1 MKVKPI
7 LPFGYCK
14 GVQQA
19 ILLAKKA
26 KEENIDRSCYLLG
39 MLVHNEE
46 TIADLKGHGL
56 TVLDDS
62 KDSLESLLRSVPD
75 GQVVIFSAHGHDKKL
90 DEIAKSKSL
99 TVYDSTCSFVSDNLK
114 EAFEASKRGS
124 VIYIGAK
131 GHLEAESFLSNFKE
145 AVFYDV
151 KSDLWDP
158 SSVKGSSPTV
168 ISQTTLSYLEL
179 EKAHKAILSSFP
191 DAKIGP
197 ERCLATTLRQE
208 AIATIPDSIKSVI
221 VLGSARSNNSK
232 KLYEIAKEHG
242 KEAYLCLGLE
252 DVKKLNLNRSEEI
265 ALATGASTAPK
276 TYHDVLGYLESL

>member
-26 KEENIDRSCYLLG
+26 KEENPDRACYLLG

-46 TIADLKGHGL
+46 TIADLKNHGL
-56 TVLDDS
+56 IVLDDS
-62 KDSLESLLRSVPD
+62 KDSLESLLLTIPD

-90 DEIAKSKSL
+90 DEIAKNKSL

-131 GHLEAESFLSNFKE
+131 GHLEAESFLANFKE

-179 EKAHKAILSSFP
+179 EKAHKAILSAFP

-208 AIATIPDSIKSVI
+208 AIANIPESIQTVI

-242 KEAYLCLGLE
+242 KEAYLCLGLD
-252 DVKKLNLNRSEEI
+252 DVKKLSLKASEEI
-265 ALATGASTAPK
+265 ALATGASTSPK
-276 TYHDVLGYLESL
+276 TYHDVLEYLESL